1 MGNIRKQTIIS
12 SILVY
17 IGFFIGF
24 INNYFYTS
32 TAPFGFKG
40 ANIFTPAQYALTQMF
55 FNSSQIFFAFGA
67 LGVIPVVYKFYPYYK
82 DNLEEKKI
90 DLVSWALLISFIGFI
105 LVFCFGIFLEPYF
118 VRIFS
123 ENSPLY
129 AENYIWLF
137 PLTAGTIFFSVA
149 ESFCWAVQ
157 RSVVSNF
164 LKETFMRLVLTVLIV
179 LYCCKVID
187 FQQFVI
193 FFSFQFLLIFFILLV
208 YLYRTK
214 HLYFTLKISRVTR
227 KFWKKM
233 LSMQALIYS
242 GTCIAML
249 ASSIDILIIGGM
261 IDMTQAGIYG
271 FAFYLSNLIQ
281 VPQRSIQAVSASV
294 LSRSWKDKNHREIS
308 RIYSRSSINLLLMS
322 LFIFGNIWLNILPAI
337 QVFKIQK
344 AFTEGMGVFLVLG
357 LVRIIDAGTGLSQMV
372 INTSTYW
379 RYDFFSRLVL
389 LLLRL
394 PLTFLLITNYGI
406 IGSAFAE
413 LISYTVYTFIGYEF
427 LRRKFKLQPFSFQ
440 TLYSLLLGT
449 GAFAL
454 CFFTMNGV
462 GGLLGLILRGGV
474 FSALMIVGVFYWKLT
489 PDAGQLYAVLLG
501 RVDGFK
507 NRRKKNIE

>member
-17 IGFFIGF
+17 IGFFVGF
-24 INNYFYTS
+24 INNYFYTTS
-32 TAPFGFKG
+32 EPLGFTG
-40 ANIFTPAQYALTQMF
+40 GNIFTPAQYALTQMF

-90 DLVSWALLISFIGFI
+90 DLVTWALLISFVGFV
-105 LVFCFGIFLEPYF
+105 LVLCFGIYFEPLMVRKFSRNSSLF
-118 VRIFS
+118 V
-123 ENSPLY
+123 
-129 AENYIWLF
+129 ENYLWVF

-179 LYCCKVID
+179 LYCCKVIS
-187 FQQFVI
+187 FRQFI
-193 FFSFQFLLIFFILLV
+193 IGFSFQFLLIFFILLA

-214 HLYFTLKISRVTR
+214 HLYFTFKISKVTR
-227 KFWKKM
+227 KYWKKM

-249 ASSIDILIIGGM
+249 ASSIDILIIGSLM
-261 IDMTQAGIYG
+261 DMTAAGIYG
-271 FAFYLSNLIQ
+271 FALYLSNLIQ

-294 LSRSWKDKNHREIS
+294 LSRAWKDKNRKEIS
-308 RIYSRSSINLLLMS
+308 RVYSRSSINLLLMS

-344 AFTEGMGVFLVLG
+344 AFAEGMSVFLVLG

-372 INTSTYW
+372 INTSTFW
-379 RYDFFSRLVL
+379 RFDFFSRIVL
-389 LLLRL
+389 LVLRL
-394 PLTFLLITNYGI
+394 PLTYILIKNYGI
-406 IGSAFAE
+406 IGSAIAE
-413 LISYTVYTFIGYEF
+413 LVSYTVYTLIGYEF
-427 LRRKFKLQPFSFQ
+427 LRRRFSLQPFSLK
-440 TLYSLLLGT
+440 TLYSLLLALA
-449 GAFAL
+449 AFSL
-454 CFFTMNGV
+454 CYFTMSDV
-462 GGLLGLILRGGV
+462 SGLAGLFLRGII
-474 FSALMIVGVFYWKLT
+474 FSGIMIGGVFYWKLT
-489 PDAGQLYAVLLG
+489 PDAGQLYAVFLG
-501 RVDGFK
+501 RVDRFK
-507 NRRKKNIE
+507 DRRKGNIE